1 MMTRP
6 DEGATAADAEE
17 LAGIGY
23 AEAMAELDDILRA
36 LDRDAVDVDDLAHQ
50 VRRAALLIRHC
61 RQRIAGARSEVEQIV
76 VELEELAEPEPGGS
90 GSVGPGDPA
99 ASGDSDETDPTGP

>member
-1 MMTRP
+1 MTRADDDGTEADP
-6 DEGATAADAEE
+6 EG

-36 LDRDAVDVDDLAHQ
+36 LDRDAVDVDDLARQ

-76 VELEELAEPEPGGS
+76 VELEELDLHGAEGLDGL
-90 GSVGPGDPA
+90 DDADDADDA
-99 ASGDSDETDPTGP
+99 AGAE